1 MKKRCQF
8 STIFVLIVTL
18 SACQLVPIQSSF
30 DRLAKATT
38 ELVSGQTPDEALTN
52 AAEVSDLEKSLTKG
66 RDTKEIPDTERAI
79 SADPEVVVAA
89 AQLYETQDDETEDDT
104 TVVPALRADNTALDV
119 SDRDLWARIRQG
131 LSLQHHLDEARVKA
145 ELNWY
150 VRHPEYLDRVATRA
164 SRYLYYI
171 VESIE
176 QRQMPMELAL
186 LPIVESAFDPFAYS
200 HGRASGLWQFIPG
213 TARQYGMNIDYWH
226 DGRRDVR
233 QATTGA
239 LNYLERLHD
248 RLDDDWFLALAAYNS
263 GGGNVSSA
271 MRKNRRA
278 SKPVD
283 FFSLDLL
290 KETRA
295 YVPRLLAISAII
307 ADPDKYGITL
317 LSIADKPYWEMVE
330 VGSQLDLAVAARE
343 AEISLDELYLL
354 NPSFN
359 KWSTHPSGPHEL
371 LVPVK
376 NADTLR
382 NNLAAL
388 PVSQRLAWQRHLIK
402 PGESLDV
409 IARRYNTSVD
419 SLRSANKLRGTMI
432 RAGKSLLIPVASNTG
447 AVYQLSEAER
457 LKKSQRKIEQKTGK
471 MPLVYTVRSG
481 DSFWE
486 IARLHDV
493 TVRTLAK
500 WNGMA
505 PRDTLMPGKELK
517 IFNQSAASASSFI
530 DDSGSV
536 NQLPQAQEVIR
547 KVNYRVRQG
556 ESLARIADKFNL
568 SVASIKQWNDGISKQ
583 KYIQPGDRI
592 TLFVDVTQTQ

>member
-52 AAEVSDLEKSLTKG
+52 AAEVSDREKSLTKG
-66 RDTKEIPDTERAI
+66 RDTKEIPDTERAN

-89 AQLYETQDDETEDDT
+89 AQLYETQDDETEDDA
-104 TVVPALRADNTALDV
+104 TVVPALRADNTALDA

-248 RLDDDWFLALAAYNS
+248 RLDEDWFLALAAYNS

-330 VGSQLDLAVAARE
+330 VGSQLDL
-343 AEISLDELYLL
+343 
-354 NPSFN
+354 
-359 KWSTHPSGPHEL
+359 
-371 LVPVK
+371 
-376 NADTLR
+376 
-382 NNLAAL
+382 
-388 PVSQRLAWQRHLIK
+388 
-402 PGESLDV
+402 
-409 IARRYNTSVD
+409 
-419 SLRSANKLRGTMI
+419 
-432 RAGKSLLIPVASNTG
+432 
-447 AVYQLSEAER
+447 
-457 LKKSQRKIEQKTGK
+457 
-471 MPLVYTVRSG
+471 
-481 DSFWE
+481 
-486 IARLHDV
+486 
-493 TVRTLAK
+493 
-500 WNGMA
+500 
-505 PRDTLMPGKELK
+505 
-517 IFNQSAASASSFI
+517 
-530 DDSGSV
+530 
-536 NQLPQAQEVIR
+536 
-547 KVNYRVRQG
+547 
-556 ESLARIADKFNL
+556 
-568 SVASIKQWNDGISKQ
+568 
-583 KYIQPGDRI
+583 
-592 TLFVDVTQTQ
+592 

>member
-1 MKKRCQF
+1 MRNPCQF
-8 STIFVLIVTL
+8 STILALIVTL
-18 SACQLVPIQSSF
+18 SACQLVPLQASL
-30 DRLAKATT
+30 DRFAKATT
-38 ELVSGQTPDEALTN
+38 ALVSRDAPDEAPVK
-52 AAEVSDLEKSLTKG
+52 AHDADSDLRISTDSEVV
-66 RDTKEIPDTERAI
+66 IAAAI
-79 SADPEVVVAA
+79 SSETMTEALP
-89 AQLYETQDDETEDDT
+89 ETQED
-104 TVVPALRADNTALDV
+104 VSVSPALQPAEASLATV
-119 SDRDLWARIRQG
+119 EQDLWARIRRG
-131 LSLQHHLDEARVKA
+131 LTLEHHLDEARVKA
-145 ELNWY
+145 QLNWY

-164 SRYLYYI
+164 SRYLFYI
-171 VESIE
+171 VETIE

-213 TARQYGMNIDYWH
+213 TARQYGMQADYWH

-239 LNYLERLHD
+239 LNYLGRLHN
-248 RLDDDWFLALAAYNS
+248 RLDEDWFLALAAYNT
-263 GGGNVSSA
+263 GGGNVNSS

-278 SKPVD
+278 NKPVD
-283 FFSLDLL
+283 FFSLDLP

-307 ADPDKYGITL
+307 ADPGKYGIEL
-317 LSIADKPYWEMVE
+317 LSIADTPYWEMVE
-330 VGSQLDLAVAARE
+330 TGSQLDLAVAARE
-343 AEISLDELYLL
+343 ANITLEELYLL

-359 KWSTHPSGPHEL
+359 KWSTHPNGPHEL
-371 LVPVK
+371 LVPVA

-382 NNLAAL
+382 TNLAAL

-409 IARRYNTSVD
+409 IAHRYNTSVD
-419 SLRSANKLRGTMI
+419 ALRTANKLRGTLI
-432 RAGKSLLIPVASNTG
+432 RTGKSLLIPVASNTD
-447 AVYQLSEAER
+447 AVYELSEAER
-457 LKKSQRKIEQKTGK
+457 LKKKQRSVEQQTGSA
-471 MPLVYTVRSG
+471 PLVYTVRNG

-486 IARLHDV
+486 IARRHDV

-505 PRDTLMPGKELK
+505 PRDMLIPGKQLK
-517 IFNQSAASASSFI
+517 IFNQSTATTSILA
-530 DDSGSV
+530 GT
-536 NQLPQAQEVIR
+536 NQLPQGQEVIR

-568 SVASIKQWNDGISKQ
+568 SVASIKQWNDRISKQ

-592 TLFVDVTQTQ
+592 TLYVDVTQTN

>member
-52 AAEVSDLEKSLTKG
+52 AAEVSDREKSLTKG
-66 RDTKEIPDTERAI
+66 RDTKEIPDTERAN

-89 AQLYETQDDETEDDT
+89 AQLYETQDDETEDDA
-104 TVVPALRADNTALDV
+104 TVVPALRADNTALDA

-248 RLDDDWFLALAAYNS
+248 RLDEDWFLALAAYNS

-371 LVPVK
+371 LVPVN

-382 NNLAAL
+382 VNLAAL

-592 TLFVDVTQTQ
+592 TLFVDVTQT

>member
-1 MKKRCQF
+1 MKKPCQL
-8 STIFVLIVTL
+8 STILVLIVTL
-18 SACQLVPIQSSF
+18 SACQLVPLQASL
-30 DRLAKATT
+30 DRFAKATT
-38 ELVSGQTPDEALTN
+38 ALVSRDAPGEALVTEHD
-52 AAEVSDLEKSLTKG
+52 ADSDLSVSADSEVV
-66 RDTKEIPDTERAI
+66 IAAAI
-79 SADPEVVVAA
+79 SSETMTEA
-89 AQLYETQDDETEDDT
+89 LSGTQDDDSAS
-104 TVVPALRADNTALDV
+104 PALQPAETRLNTV
-119 SDRDLWARIRQG
+119 EQDLWARIRRG
-131 LSLQHHLDEARVKA
+131 LTLEHHLDEARVQA
-145 ELNWY
+145 ELDWY

-164 SRYLYYI
+164 SRYLFHI
-171 VESIE
+171 VETIE

-213 TARQYGMNIDYWH
+213 TARQYGMQADYWH

-239 LNYLERLHD
+239 LNYLGRLHERLD
-248 RLDDDWFLALAAYNS
+248 EDWFLALAAYNS
-263 GGGNVSSA
+263 GGGNVSSS

-278 SKPVD
+278 NKPVD

-307 ADPDKYGITL
+307 ADPGKYGIEL
-317 LSIADKPYWEMVE
+317 LSIADTPYWEV
-330 VGSQLDLAVAARE
+330 VKIGSQLDLAVAARE
-343 AEISLDELYLL
+343 ADITLEELYLL

-359 KWSTHPSGPHEL
+359 KWSTHPNGPHEL
-371 LVPVK
+371 LVPVA

-382 NNLAAL
+382 TNIAAL

-402 PGESLDV
+402 PGESLDA
-409 IARRYNTSVD
+409 IAHHYNTSVD
-419 SLRSANKLRGTMI
+419 ALRTANNLRGNLI
-432 RAGKSLLIPVASNTG
+432 RAGKSLLIPVASNTNT
-447 AVYQLSEAER
+447 VYALSEAER
-457 LKKSQRKIEQKTGK
+457 LKKKQRSVEQQTGAA
-471 MPLVYTVRSG
+471 PLVYTVRSG

-486 IARLHDV
+486 IARSHDV

-505 PRDTLMPGKELK
+505 PRDMLMPGKQLK
-517 IFNQSAASASSFI
+517 IFNQSAATTSTIAMTS
-530 DDSGSV
+530 
-536 NQLPQAQEVIR
+536 QLPQSQEVIR

-568 SVASIKQWNDGISKQ
+568 SVASIRQWNDSISKQ

-592 TLFVDVTQTQ
+592 TLYVDVTQTN

>member
-1 MKKRCQF
+1 MKKRRQF

-18 SACQLVPIQSSF
+18 SACQLVPMQPTL
-30 DRLAKATT
+30 DRLAKATAA
-38 ELVSGQTPDEALTN
+38 LVAGDAPDETATTASAEQSRLNAEANTALD
-52 AAEVSDLEKSLTKG
+52 A
-66 RDTKEIPDTERAI
+66 
-79 SADPEVVVAA
+79 SADVVVAA
-89 AQLYETQDDETEDDT
+89 AVLYETADDEEAEDASIL
-104 TVVPALRADNTALDV
+104 PAPLLIETPLNVADQ
-119 SDRDLWARIRQG
+119 DLWARIRQG
-131 LSLQHHLDEARVKA
+131 LTLEHHLDEARVQS

-150 VRHPEYLDRVATRA
+150 VSHPEYLDRVATRA
-164 SRYLYYI
+164 SRYLYHI
-171 VESIE
+171 VEAIE
-176 QRQMPMELAL
+176 QREMPMELAL
-186 LPIVESAFDPFAYS
+186 LPVVESAFDPFAYS

-213 TARQYGMNIDYWH
+213 TARDYGMDVDYWH

-233 QATTGA
+233 QATNGA
-239 LNYLERLHD
+239 LNYLERLHE
-248 RLDDDWFLALAAYNS
+248 RLDEDWFLALAAYNS

-271 MRKNRRA
+271 MRKNRNA
-278 SKPVD
+278 DLPVD

-307 ADPDKYGITL
+307 ADPDKYGIEL

-330 VGSQLDLAVAARE
+330 IGSQLDLAVAARE

-371 LVPVK
+371 LVPVDS
-376 NADTLR
+376 ADTLR
-382 NNLAAL
+382 TNLEAL
-388 PVSQRLAWQRHLIK
+388 PTSQRLAWQRHLIK

-419 SLRSANKLRGTMI
+419 SLRTANKLRGSLI
-432 RAGKSLLIPVASNTG
+432 RAGKSLLIPVATNIDT
-447 AVYQLSEAER
+447 VYELSEAER
-457 LKKSQRKIEQKTGK
+457 LKKKQRNIAQKTGTA
-471 MPLVYTVRSG
+471 PVLYTVRSG
-481 DSFWE
+481 DSFWK
-486 IARLHDV
+486 IARRHEV
-493 TVRTLAK
+493 SVRTLAK

-505 PRDTLMPGKELK
+505 PQDTLMPGKQLK
-517 IFNQSAASASSFI
+517 IFNQSTTVTSDFI
-530 DDSGSV
+530 EVDVS
-536 NQLPQAQEVIR
+536 QLPQDQEVIR

-568 SVASIKQWNDGISKQ
+568 SVASIKQWNDRIGKQ

-592 TLFVDVTQTQ
+592 TLFVDVTQTR

>member
-1 MKKRCQF
+1 MKKPCQF
-8 STIFVLIVTL
+8 STILVLIVTL
-18 SACQLVPIQSSF
+18 SACQLVPLRAS
-30 DRLAKATT
+30 LEHVAKATT
-38 ELVSGQTPDEALTN
+38 GLISRDAPGEALVT
-52 AAEVSDLEKSLTKG
+52 ETDSDLS
-66 RDTKEIPDTERAI
+66 I
-79 SADPEVVVAA
+79 SADSEVVIAA
-89 AQLYETQDDETEDDT
+89 AISSETMTEALSDVQDDDS
-104 TVVPALRADNTALDV
+104 VSPALQPTEASLTAV
-119 SDRDLWARIRQG
+119 NQDLWARIRRG
-131 LSLQHHLDEARVKA
+131 LTFEHHLDEPRVQA

-150 VRHPEYLDRVATRA
+150 VRNPEYLDRVATRA
-164 SRYLYYI
+164 SRYLFHI
-171 VESIE
+171 VETIE

-213 TARQYGMNIDYWH
+213 TARQYGMQADYWH

-239 LNYLERLHD
+239 LNYLGRLHN
-248 RLDDDWFLALAAYNS
+248 RLDEDWFLALAAYNS
-263 GGGNVSSA
+263 GGGNVNSS

-278 SKPVD
+278 NKPVD

-307 ADPDKYGITL
+307 ADPGKYGIEL
-317 LSIADKPYWEMVE
+317 LSIADTPYWEMVDI
-330 VGSQLDLAVAARE
+330 GSQLDLAVAARE
-343 AEISLDELYLL
+343 ADITLEELYLL

-359 KWSTHPSGPHEL
+359 KWSTHPNGPHEL
-371 LVPVK
+371 LVPVA

-382 NNLAAL
+382 TNLAAL

-409 IARRYNTSVD
+409 IAHRYNTSVD
-419 SLRSANKLRGTMI
+419 ALRTANNLRGNLI
-432 RAGKSLLIPVASNTG
+432 RAGKSLLIPVASNT
-447 AVYQLSEAER
+447 VYALSEAER
-457 LKKSQRKIEQKTGK
+457 LKKKQRSVEQQTGSA
-471 MPLVYTVRSG
+471 PLVYTVRSG

-486 IARLHDV
+486 IARNHDV

-505 PRDTLMPGKELK
+505 PRDMLIPGKQLK
-517 IFNQSAASASSFI
+517 IFNQSAAPASTFAVTS
-530 DDSGSV
+530 
-536 NQLPQAQEVIR
+536 QLPQGQEVIR

-568 SVASIKQWNDGISKQ
+568 SVASIRQWNDRISKQ

-592 TLFVDVTQTQ
+592 TLYVDVTQTN